1 MDDELYTKDDAVR
14 DLMEVVVM
22 IEMEE
27 KAVDRG
33 VVRDVL
39 EVGG

>member
-33 VVRDVL
+33 VVRDGL